1 MSRPLP
7 ADTPMG
13 YVDRLFINELRQ
25 ALFPKNVI
33 EDKVLCDKAYHTM
46 MQFQECVNFLQ
57 SCHEDNPFL
66 SKLLAKSVAAI
77 QEISDAI
84 LQGRE
89 CQNAS
94 HPEHNKHNKDAI
106 VRPMRDKLAEVE
118 HQTLV
123 RQRDLMELMLVSYNH
138 LELENYDGV
147 CLLMGTA
154 ISMMKDILPHIAS
167 TMFQDA
173 WSRWQRFDGSGAEK
187 KYLQRFNEFFGV

>member
-1 MSRPLP
+1 MMSRPLP

-13 YVDRLFINELRQ
+13 YVDSLFINEMRQ
-25 ALFPKNVI
+25 ALFPKNVT
-33 EDKVLCDKAYHTM
+33 EDKVLFDKAYNTM
-46 MQFQECVNFLQ
+46 MYFQECVNFLQ
-57 SCHEDNPFL
+57 SCHDDNPFL

-106 VRPMRDKLAEVE
+106 LRPMQHKLTEVE
-118 HQTLV
+118 HDTMA
-123 RQRDLMELMLVSYNH
+123 RQQSLMEWLLVAYNH
-138 LELENYDGV
+138 LELKNYDGV

-154 ISMMKDILPHIAS
+154 ISMMKDILPHIVA
-167 TMFQDA
+167 TMFQ
-173 WSRWQRFDGSGAEK
+173 E
-187 KYLQRFNEFFGV
+187 V